1 MTLLLGTDDASSAL
15 DEMASAIVARGRPA
29 PLIVGVRRGGVPVAE
44 ELRQRLERRLGGA
57 LEIGTL
63 DITLYRDDASTAL
76 PSLRIGPSQIPGSLD
91 GRRVIVV
98 DDVLFTGRTVRAAL
112 DELHDHGRP
121 SSVELAVLIDRGG
134 RELPIQADYVGRR
147 VELAPEFRVDVLQ
160 GKNGLSAIAQPGTTP
175 TSPPPAMN
183 PS

>member
-1 MTLLLGTDDASSAL
+1 MTLLLGTEEAAQSL
-15 DEMASAIVARGRPA
+15 DEIARAVIARGAPA

-44 ELRQRLERRLGGA
+44 ALRARLAEHLGHTPEL
-57 LEIGTL
+57 GTL

-91 GRRVIVV
+91 GRRVLLV

-112 DELHDHGRP
+112 DELLDHGRP

-134 RELPIQADYVGRR
+134 RELPIQADYIGLR
-147 VELAPEFRVDVLQ
+147 VNLAAELRVDVLQ
-160 GKNGLSAIAQPGTTP
+160 GKNGLSAIAQLGTTP
-175 TSPPPAMN
+175 TTPPPPMN
-183 PS
+183 S